1 MKFAGSV
8 EYDNYKG
15 EWCDILVEAPT
26 MMSFEYQLKTLL
38 KIKRNSSIFFATK
51 IIGKRQIDITQQMRQ
66 QCTNTTN

>member
-26 MMSFEYQLKTLL
+26 MTSFEYQLKTLL

-51 IIGKRQIDITQQMRQ
+51 IIGERQIDITQQMQ
-66 QCTNTTN
+66 DALKSNI

>member
-8 EYDNYKG
+8 EYDTYKG

-26 MMSFEYQLKTLL
+26 MMSFEYKLKTLL

-51 IIGKRQIDITQQMRQ
+51 IIGKRQIDITQQMQ
-66 QCTNTTN
+66 DAVK

>member
-1 MKFAGSV
+1 VKFAGSV

-26 MMSFEYQLKTLL
+26 MTSFEYQLKTLL

-51 IIGKRQIDITQQMRQ
+51 IIGERQIDITQQMQ
-66 QCTNTTN
+66 DALKSNI